1 MNDFSEQL
9 HQSARR
15 LRGCRNAG
23 LDVPPCPQP
32 RRARQW
38 RIAEI
43 GAAACAGLFV
53 GWLIP
58 DVDKEAAP
66 PLLAGVDTVT
76 VERVVHDITPREIPG
91 QQAEETGRLTEKT
104 VTATGIPVSRPGKA
118 DARPVEAMP
127 AAVRPEPVVPPSSS
141 HPVVPPVRVEDYAH
155 YAVASGRSVRDD
167 SVDYSLF
174 VSL

>member
-15 LRGCRNAG
+15 LCGCRNAG

-43 GAAACAGLFV
+43 GAAACAGLLV

-58 DVDKEAAP
+58 
-66 PLLAGVDTVT
+66 AGVDTVT
-76 VERVVHDITPREIPG
+76 VERVVHDTTPREIPG

-104 VTATGIPVSRPGKA
+104 VTATGIPASRPGKA

-141 HPVVPPVRVEDYAH
+141 HLVVPPVRVEDYAH